1 MLNQFSYLEK
11 SFILNTF
18 LITECHLR
26 GVFYVHRESTIETQ
40 YKYDF
45 HRRRK
50 MVNRKAY
57 DGIIEKLGEIYSHHK
72 GFNSETSLEQINEI
86 RDNFDIK
93 LMIVGH
99 FSAGKSTLLNMLI
112 GKPGFL
118 KEAQEPQ
125 TAIATELIYDENES
139 AFAFDEDGNKELIEE
154 QKEYSPKDY
163 NHLEYRINSENLK
176 KISDFTIVD
185 TPGFDAG
192 IEIHAKALANY
203 IGVGSAYLVVI
214 DQEKGGIDKTTLEF
228 IQEISNYSSQIA
240 VIINKCDKITD
251 NVAESIAESARFTLE
266 TYGYNYGVYTLSRKD
281 VDIAEKLISIIS
293 TFNAQA
299 AFDKVMLKHLKSE
312 LISSEKSLSIVQKKI
327 FLDTFDLDVDL
338 EKYSRVVKYL
348 SETFKKKKD
357 ESKEN
362 LENRVQEVT
371 NRIRAALIERADSVV
386 DALLSGNNVAA
397 EAIVLEIIR
406 PIMVSTMKE
415 ISIREIDSVTKE
427 LNFTGLLKE
436 EDNIDLTE
444 VTVNLANNLKLLIE
458 EKLMKAKNPK
468 DSENGVKKKNIY
480 RMVTGIAAI
489 ATDLIAPWLEIV
501 IILLPDIVNFLK
513 GLFGESNEAL
523 AKRRFINNVIPQI
536 INKMYP
542 QIMQNIETT
551 TNMVLDEY
559 EKLTAEKIDS
569 IKKNMAEAQNKRQ
582 QKIQDFEE
590 YKATIVDDIS
600 QVKKLMKELR

>member
-1 MLNQFSYLEK
+1 
-11 SFILNTF
+11 
-18 LITECHLR
+18 
-26 GVFYVHRESTIETQ
+26 
-40 YKYDF
+40 
-45 HRRRK
+45 

-57 DGIIEKLGEIYSHHK
+57 DGIIEKLGEIYYHHK

-436 EDNIDLTE
+436 EENIDLTE
-444 VTVNLANNLKLLIE
+444 VTVNLANNLKSLIE

-480 RMVTGIAAI
+480 RMFTGIAAI

-582 QKIQDFEE
+582 QKIQEFEE